1 MWTGGLLDLPKSHK
15 DRDGKRQEK
24 DGDQENRKCKV
35 NVSSRK
41 LFITPPTLTFLL
53 LFSLSHS
60 PANPSFTVS
69 SLRHRHRQLLKTTVE
84 KVVTWVQVMKASESV
99 E

>member
-1 MWTGGLLDLPKSHK
+1 MQSQEWSPSR
-15 DRDGKRQEK
+15 RD
-24 DGDQENRKCKV
+24 V

-41 LFITPPTLTFLL
+41 LFITPPTLTLLL

-69 SLRHRHRQLLKTTVE
+69 SLGHRHRPVLEMTVE
-84 KVVTWVQVMKASESV
+84 KVVTWVQVMLEEKVMKASESV